1 MQYTPTEKRNQ
12 FKEELSKDTTNP
24 SIKNEPK
31 INKEEI
37 IVVSDLHSRMD
48 RFEFVKSHLRKN
60 PKSKFIILGDA
71 TDRGEYG
78 LEMLMEIK
86 ELSDKGR
93 VEYLPGNHDIFAYNY
108 VRSKANKDESIY
120 KEAKWNLEHNG
131 GLTTMEKLDNF
142 EKTVQ
147 NAKNEG
153 LIHKDVTKNEL
164 MNWLGTRRIQLATRQ
179 NNINYALAHAV
190 FDAKLYNYDSKFNL
204 EKAYNLRINGKNQ
217 EILDRFDNC
226 MGYREKEEETHH
238 TPITKI
244 RDYVMVVGHTSQ
256 RNINMN
262 TVGKK
267 EQMPIIYVD
276 TGKAKGLEG
285 YNLTTGRYIKFIER
299 PNER

>member
-153 LIHKDVTKNEL
+153 LIHKDITKNEL

-238 TPITKI
+238 TPINNI
-244 RDYVMVVGHTSQ
+244 IDYVMVVGHTSQ

-285 YNLTTGRYIKFIER
+285 YNLTTGRDIKFIER